1 MAVSFQLEQSPTVH
15 RTICRRVS
23 YNHTISSLHA
33 FMGTQ
38 IRFAY
43 DTSCC
48 AESPPAPVA
57 YSMASVLLVFAA
69 LVGNN
74 GGFFNTSLGTLLG
87 LYLLSLF
94 PISLHSVSSSSLN
107 SLKLFLLYP
116 NFFIP
121 FFIKSPVLY
130 RGFRAVFI
138 ILLASPGF
146 PPLQAPPLASPSLAR
161 RVKPKSLARIA
172 CAAL

>member
-1 MAVSFQLEQSPTVH
+1 MSV
-15 RTICRRVS
+15 TITLLATCTHLWEPR
-23 YNHTISSLHA
+23 
-33 FMGTQ
+33 
-38 IRFAY
+38 
-43 DTSCC
+43 
-48 AESPPAPVA
+48 
-57 YSMASVLLVFAA
+57 SVLLTTHLAVPNRHQPRC
-69 LVGNN
+69 LLHGQRSSRVCR
-74 GGFFNTSLGTLLG
+74 LGRKQRRLLQ
-87 LYLLSLF
+87 YFSRYPAWFVPAFSF

-116 NFFIP
+116 NFCIP

-161 RVKPKSLARIA
+161 RVKPKPLARIA